1 MFGMEKLKGTFEE
14 NYDLMLEKEIRIKL
28 IVEEF
33 DLLIEDWSIFRELY
47 TLLQEILF
55 LFDWIENTC
64 EI

>member
-28 IVEEF
+28 IIEEF